1 MDFELPATKEELQ
14 DLLREIDDYYRNY
27 KGEYEEKPLEE
38 PMLQKLSFTPS
49 SEESVRRAVEAEF
62 GEKTDAEAAEKTAEY
77 EALCQKYDDL
87 ASAEDTE
94 TEKRLADAA
103 AAYEEKLKKLEA
115 DAAKRGIARSSA
127 YLSLRAALETEYEGE
142 KAEIGRQ
149 AREKTAGYLR
159 ERDFYRLRADL
170 VASAVEMKYGAAVEA
185 EVRSRMHKEREYADE
200 VTRYNNQ
207 VEEKLVKGRN
217 DKTETESTLKL
228 RYLELTAKGLTEEQ
242 LVQLGYYKDTIRAI
256 DGYYYTIAAQ
266 AAYDDFSKDASMN
279 YYLGPYYDDILY
291 KYSLRKNNG

>member
-1 MDFELPATKEELQ
+1 M
-14 DLLREIDDYYRNY
+14 
-27 KGEYEEKPLEE
+27 
-38 PMLQKLSFTPS
+38 
-49 SEESVRRAVEAEF
+49 
-62 GEKTDAEAAEKTAEY
+62 
-77 EALCQKYDDL
+77 
-87 ASAEDTE
+87 
-94 TEKRLADAA
+94 
-103 AAYEEKLKKLEA
+103 
-115 DAAKRGIARSSA
+115 
-127 YLSLRAALETEYEGE
+127 
-142 KAEIGRQ
+142 
-149 AREKTAGYLR
+149 R

-185 EVRSRMHKEREYADE
+185 EVRSRMQKEREYADE

-266 AAYDDFSKDASMN
+266 AAYDDFPRTQA
-279 YYLGPYYDDILY
+279 
-291 KYSLRKNNG
+291 

>member
-1 MDFELPATKEELQ
+1 M
-14 DLLREIDDYYRNY
+14 
-27 KGEYEEKPLEE
+27 
-38 PMLQKLSFTPS
+38 
-49 SEESVRRAVEAEF
+49 
-62 GEKTDAEAAEKTAEY
+62 
-77 EALCQKYDDL
+77 
-87 ASAEDTE
+87 
-94 TEKRLADAA
+94 
-103 AAYEEKLKKLEA
+103 
-115 DAAKRGIARSSA
+115 
-127 YLSLRAALETEYEGE
+127 
-142 KAEIGRQ
+142 
-149 AREKTAGYLR
+149 R

-185 EVRSRMHKEREYADE
+185 EVRSRMQKEREYADE

>member
-14 DLLREIDDYYRNY
+14 NLLREIDDYYRNY

-38 PMLQKLSFTPS
+38 PVLQKLSFTPS
-49 SEESVRRAVEAEF
+49 SEESVRRAVEAE
-62 GEKTDAEAAEKTAEY
+62 
-77 EALCQKYDDL
+77 
-87 ASAEDTE
+87 
-94 TEKRLADAA
+94 
-103 AAYEEKLKKLEA
+103 
-115 DAAKRGIARSSA
+115 
-127 YLSLRAALETEYEGE
+127 
-142 KAEIGRQ
+142 
-149 AREKTAGYLR
+149 
-159 ERDFYRLRADL
+159 
-170 VASAVEMKYGAAVEA
+170 
-185 EVRSRMHKEREYADE
+185 VRSRMQKEREYAAE

>member
-38 PMLQKLSFTPS
+38 PVLQKLSFTPS

-103 AAYEEKLKKLEA
+103 
-115 DAAKRGIARSSA
+115 KRGIARSSA
-127 YLSLRAALETEYEGE
+127 YLSLRAALETEYESE

-185 EVRSRMHKEREYADE
+185 EVRSRMQKEREYADE

>member
-38 PMLQKLSFTPS
+38 PVLQKLSFTPS

-115 DAAKRGIARSSA
+115 DAAKRGSPVRALTSACGRRWKRST
-127 YLSLRAALETEYEGE
+127 RAKRRRSG
-142 KAEIGRQ
+142 GR
-149 AREKTAGYLR
+149 RGKR
-159 ERDFYRLRADL
+159 RRDTCASGIFT
-170 VASAVEMKYGAAVEA
+170 ASAPISSRR
-185 EVRSRMHKEREYADE
+185 RSK
-200 VTRYNNQ
+200 
-207 VEEKLVKGRN
+207 
-217 DKTETESTLKL
+217 
-228 RYLELTAKGLTEEQ
+228 
-242 LVQLGYYKDTIRAI
+242 
-256 DGYYYTIAAQ
+256 
-266 AAYDDFSKDASMN
+266 
-279 YYLGPYYDDILY
+279 
-291 KYSLRKNNG
+291 